1 MLWRVRQHGFA
12 ARCRAMS
19 TSAQQAATRRPF
31 LLGLGAATATTAAA
45 TITFSVTLWPLA
57 DLLGAPPL
65 ISMSLGAAA
74 SAEPALE
81 ALGRGDLKDVARLQA
96 LLDGGEDGK
105 GGRIVSLTGSSQS
118 RRSFL
123 LSHAAAGR
131 PVFYLTLREATSTHA
146 LLSTTA
152 QQLNRRSAE
161 CRDDAS
167 LTWPWWHVR
176 TGAAALR
183 AARPAG
189 RLLRLRRPVLDHAA
203 GACRWEGSTEGS
215 CTSPPGTQDVFSCRT
230 SWRMTR
236 RTCGLSTSR
245 SCLSRRLSTPPQL
258 SIRSARSLSLLGALA
273 AQARPRRPQRGRQV
287 GAGRVGV
294 GWRRAAAASPR
305 GALDLALADV
315 VVTSAGGS
323 PAAAAAEAAWKSGY
337 GAGAAERSR
346 LYYGATAVA
355 FSQPEPAEAW
365 VAALGRSGA
374 GTA

>member
-45 TITFSVTLWPLA
+45 TVTFSVTLWPLA

-161 CRDDAS
+161 CRVPDLAVVACPDRCSSSTRRSAGWATSAPAS
-167 LTWPWWHVR
+167 
-176 TGAAALR
+176 
-183 AARPAG
+183 
-189 RLLRLRRPVLDHAA
+189 
-203 GACRWEGSTEGS
+203 ACTGS
-215 CTSPPGTQDVFSCRT
+215 CCRRVPLGGLYGGFVHLSPWD
-230 SWRMTR
+230 
-236 RTCGLSTSR
+236 
-245 SCLSRRLSTPPQL
+245 
-258 SIRSARSLSLLGALA
+258 ARSLLLQDLVAHDPAHVRAVNFSIVPQPPPLHPASAQHSQRALSL
-273 AQARPRRPQRGRQV
+273 
-287 GAGRVGV
+287 
-294 GWRRAAAASPR
+294 
-305 GALDLALADV
+305 
-315 VVTSAGGS
+315 
-323 PAAAAAEAAWKSGY
+323 
-337 GAGAAERSR
+337 
-346 LYYGATAVA
+346 
-355 FSQPEPAEAW
+355 F
-365 VAALGRSGA
+365 
-374 GTA
+374 

>member
-146 LLSTTA
+146 LLSTTV
-152 QQLNRRSAE
+152 QQLYAPLGRLGDFCACVGLYWIMLQAR
-161 CRDDAS
+161 
-167 LTWPWWHVR
+167 
-176 TGAAALR
+176 AAGRALR
-183 AARPAG
+183 RVRAPLPLGRKISSPAG
-189 RLLRLRRPVLDHAA
+189 
-203 GACRWEGSTEGS
+203 
-215 CTSPPGTQDVFSCRT
+215 
-230 SWRMTR
+230 
-236 RTCGLSTSR
+236 
-245 SCLSRRLSTPPQL
+245 
-258 SIRSARSLSLLGALA
+258 
-273 AQARPRRPQRGRQV
+273 
-287 GAGRVGV
+287 
-294 GWRRAAAASPR
+294 PR
-305 GALDLALADV
+305 GA
-315 VVTSAGGS
+315 
-323 PAAAAAEAAWKSGY
+323 
-337 GAGAAERSR
+337 
-346 LYYGATAVA
+346 
-355 FSQPEPAEAW
+355 
-365 VAALGRSGA
+365 
-374 GTA
+374 